1 MEEYGRTFGI
11 EKVYSTGKKSFEK
24 VTFKKR
30 CEAYNYLMD
39 DFISETLN
47 KAYDEMSKE
56 DFTWLCSKVISRVAE
71 YLQR

>member
-1 MEEYGRTFGI
+1 MNDTTFRV
-11 EKVYSTGKKSFEK
+11 EKIYSTGKKHFED
-24 VTFKKR
+24 VTFQKR
-30 CEAYNYLMD
+30 CEAYNYLMN

-47 KAYDEMSKE
+47 RAYDEMSDA